1 MMYNEK
7 EETTL
12 MDLLVGENKKVE
24 VSDFL
29 GDAVKSDEE
38 NVGQPD

>member
-12 MDLLVGENKKVE
+12 MDLLVGQDKKVE
-24 VSDFL
+24 ESDFL
-29 GDAVKSDEE
+29 GDAAKVDEE